1 MPRNSAVD
9 AARTRSKILIA
20 ATDQASLEGLE
31 GLTIGRLADTVGL
44 SKAGLIGPFGSK
56 EGLQLAVLGVTNQV
70 FTARVWRP
78 AADQPAGRARLLAIC
93 EHWVKYLTNC
103 PLPGGC
109 FICTTTSEWDGREGP
124 VRDAVAESQDLWLK
138 TLRADAEVA
147 IRAGELAP
155 DPDADEMAFG
165 LNAIAMGLNQ
175 AVQLFNDPAAAGRAE
190 KAFAR
195 LLATP

>member
-9 AARTRSKILIA
+9 AARTRSRILIA

-31 GLTIGRLADTVGL
+31 GLTIGRLAESVGL

-56 EGLQLAVLGVTNQV
+56 EGLQLAVLEVTNQV

-78 AADQPAGRARLLAIC
+78 AADEPAGLARLQAIC
-93 EHWVKYLTNC
+93 KHWVAYLANC

-124 VRDAVAESQDLWLK
+124 VRDAVAEAQARWMS
-138 TLRADAEVA
+138 TLRNEADVA
-147 IRAGELAP
+147 IRAGELPP
-155 DPDADEMAFG
+155 DHDADELAFA
-165 LNAIAMGLNQ
+165 LNATAMGLNQ
-175 AVQLFNDPAAAGRAE
+175 AVQLFGDTDAPARAE
-190 KAFAR
+190 RAFAR
-195 LLATP
+195 LLSPQ